1 MFGIGANELAL
12 ILLFGFLIFGPDK
25 LPAIAKTI
33 GRAIAKFRSAQNEM
47 NDVIKHE
54 VYDPDADEPF
64 KNPLD
69 SLNKIEN
76 DAKREDKGESF
87 TERKARYDK
96 QRAARKAAEARKA
109 EREAEKRA
117 AETGAAATAATAA
130 AKPAAAAA
138 PKAESKPAVAAAPDI
153 DELYG
158 AVPHAKKAAPKPAAT
173 VAAAAPKPAPAPKKA
188 QSADDLFEDDAEKE
202 E

>member
-69 SLNKIEN
+69 SLSKIEN

-117 AETGAAATAATAA
+117 AETGAAATAATAV
-130 AKPAAAAA
+130 A

>member
-138 PKAESKPAVAAAPDI
+138 PKAESKPAAAAPDI

>member
-109 EREAEKRA
+109 EREAEKKA
-117 AETGAAATAATAA
+117 AESGAAATAAAA
-130 AKPAAAAA
+130 ASAPAA
-138 PKAESKPAVAAAPDI
+138 KASATPNI

-173 VAAAAPKPAPAPKKA
+173 VAAAAPKPAAPAPKRA
-188 QSADDLFEDDAEKE
+188 QSADDLFDDDAEKE

>member
-117 AETGAAATAATAA
+117 AETGATAV
-130 AKPAAAAA
+130 A

>member
-117 AETGAAATAATAA
+117 AETGAAATAATAV
-130 AKPAAAAA
+130 A

>member
-33 GRAIAKFRSAQNEM
+33 GKAIAKFRSAQNEM

-109 EREAEKRA
+109 EREAEKKA
-117 AETGAAATAATAA
+117 AESGAAATAAAA
-130 AKPAAAAA
+130 ASAPVAKSSAA
-138 PKAESKPAVAAAPDI
+138 PNI

-173 VAAAAPKPAPAPKKA
+173 VAAAAPKPAAPAPKRA
-188 QSADDLFEDDAEKE
+188 QSADDLFDDDAEKE

>member
-69 SLNKIEN
+69 SLDKIEN

-117 AETGAAATAATAA
+117 AETGAAATAATAV
-130 AKPAAAAA
+130 A

>member
-1 MFGIGANELAL
+1 LFGIGANELAL

-117 AETGAAATAATAA
+117 AETGAAATAATAV
-130 AKPAAAAA
+130 A

>member
-47 NDVIKHE
+47 NDVIKHD

-69 SLNKIEN
+69 SLSKIEN

-117 AETGAAATAATAA
+117 AETGAAATAATAV
-130 AKPAAAAA
+130 A

>member
-1 MFGIGANELAL
+1 MTPSARDKAKVYRAQG
-12 ILLFGFLIFGPDK
+12 LL
-25 LPAIAKTI
+25 
-33 GRAIAKFRSAQNEM
+33 RQ
-47 NDVIKHE
+47 
-54 VYDPDADEPF
+54 
-64 KNPLD
+64 
-69 SLNKIEN
+69 
-76 DAKREDKGESF
+76 
-87 TERKARYDK
+87 

-117 AETGAAATAATAA
+117 AETGAAATAATAV
-130 AKPAAAAA
+130 A

>member
-1 MFGIGANELAL
+1 LFGIGANELAL

-117 AETGAAATAATAA
+117 AETGAAATAATAV
-130 AKPAAAAA
+130 A

-158 AVPHAKKAAPKPAAT
+158 AVPHAKKAAPKPA
-173 VAAAAPKPAPAPKKA
+173 PAPKKA

>member
-69 SLNKIEN
+69 SLSKIEN

-117 AETGAAATAATAA
+117 AETGAAATAAT
-130 AKPAAAAA
+130 AAA

>member
-33 GRAIAKFRSAQNEM
+33 GKAIAKFRTAQNEM

-69 SLNKIEN
+69 SLNKIED
-76 DAKREDKGESF
+76 DAKREDRGESF

-117 AETGAAATAATAA
+117 AEAG
-130 AKPAAAAA
+130 AAAAA
-138 PKAESKPAVAAAPDI
+138 PAKAATKPQPAAAAPNI

-158 AVPHAKKAAPKPAAT
+158 AVPHAKKAAPKPAA
-173 VAAAAPKPAPAPKKA
+173 AAAPSASRPAPAPKKA
-188 QSADDLFEDDAEKE
+188 QSADDLFDDDAAE
-202 E
+202 EE

>member
-33 GRAIAKFRSAQNEM
+33 GKAIAKFRSAQNEM

-109 EREAEKRA
+109 ERAAEKKA
-117 AETGAAATAATAA
+117 AESGTAATAA
-130 AKPAAAAA
+130 AAASAPVAKSSAA
-138 PKAESKPAVAAAPDI
+138 PNI

-158 AVPHAKKAAPKPAAT
+158 AGPHAKKATPKPAAT
-173 VAAAAPKPAPAPKKA
+173 VAAAAPKPAAPAPKRA
-188 QSADDLFEDDAEKE
+188 QSADDLFDDDAEKE

>member
-33 GRAIAKFRSAQNEM
+33 GKAIAKFRSAQNEM

-109 EREAEKRA
+109 ERAAEKKA
-117 AETGAAATAATAA
+117 AESGTAATAA
-130 AKPAAAAA
+130 AAASAPVAKSSAA
-138 PKAESKPAVAAAPDI
+138 PNI

-173 VAAAAPKPAPAPKKA
+173 VAAAAPKPAAPAPKRA
-188 QSADDLFEDDAEKE
+188 QSADDLFDDDAEKE

>member
-1 MFGIGANELAL
+1 LFGIGANELAL

-117 AETGAAATAATAA
+117 AETGAAATAATAV

-138 PKAESKPAVAAAPDI
+138 PKAESKPAAAAPDI

>member
-69 SLNKIEN
+69 SPNKIEN

-117 AETGAAATAATAA
+117 AETGAAATAATAV
-130 AKPAAAAA
+130 A

>member
-117 AETGAAATAATAA
+117 AETGAAATATTAV

-138 PKAESKPAVAAAPDI
+138 PKAESKPAAAAPDI

>member
-87 TERKARYDK
+87 TEHKARYDK

-117 AETGAAATAATAA
+117 AETGAAATAATAV
-130 AKPAAAAA
+130 A

>member
-1 MFGIGANELAL
+1 LFGIGANELAL

-47 NDVIKHE
+47 NDVVKHE

-117 AETGAAATAATAA
+117 AETGAAATAATAV
-130 AKPAAAAA
+130 A